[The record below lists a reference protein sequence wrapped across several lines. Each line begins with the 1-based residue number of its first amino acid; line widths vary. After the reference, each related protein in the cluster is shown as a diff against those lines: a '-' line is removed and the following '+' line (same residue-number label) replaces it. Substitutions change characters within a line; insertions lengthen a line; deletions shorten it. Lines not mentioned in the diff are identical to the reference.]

1 MTEAAE
7 RIVLSVTVFASVI
20 LLTACGERKDDRA
33 AYSVCLADAKK
44 DAKIANASF
53 VEFEKANI
61 QASTGDAG
69 IRVNIP
75 YEQDGKKGLLQCV
88 AEKQADGTFKVT
100 N

>member
-1 MTEAAE
+1 MIRHQKSLIGGA
-7 RIVLSVTVFASVI
+7 VTVALI
-20 LLTACGERKDDRA
+20 LAACGDRKDDRA
-33 AYSVCLADAKK
+33 AFAVCLADAKK

-75 YEQDGKKGLLQCV
+75 YELDGKKALFQCI
-88 AEKQADGTFKVT
+88 AEKQTDGTFKVT